1 MSIALNLITLR
12 SRKIDIQIKAK
23 RSVSRAAGIVGKP
36 ILDKLKKIGGWAI
49 GNLLKLLPPLDFST
63 IWDLVVNAYF
73 ELKEFDWNK
82 ADSELE
88 EQIKSNNKALV
99 SQAAGAIGR
108 SAGIGSVRLVNSFA
122 GKFFPGNKGK
132 QLAAVEGIKIP
143 VLSQR
148 VGVALAREQGTQ
160 LRADTMAFLESATRA
175 MISNGLANMLL
186 HARRQEWFGM
196 KPVTGPQ
203 TDGSINAKIQ
213 KKVETLPKDWQQP
226 ATAFLDGFESGIIQ
240 AGYVIATEADD
251 HIETLRYAREERKA
265 NQDLITFEVWP
276 ENSAPDDEPLRFVG
290 RQDEV
295 FEAVNNVLPTHELI
309 TQPRGYLAPP
319 NQLESAAGNP
329 MVVFDFVETLKSQTQ
344 RKARSR
350 KPMRAS
356 FRLLGEKF
364 ESAGDKAK
372 IDALSKRI
380 SAQFPKGFR
389 HTFGPDSWTYHAPSD
404 GYALKIRSISE
415 SEARSLAQ
423 KLLRCHPSPP
433 SFDASL
439 WNKGK
444 SKSAVKK
451 TKRVL
456 GEVVVVASA
465 SPYCEMALRQVDLFI
480 PGWGSQV
487 LLMRGS
493 P

>member
-1 MSIALNLITLR
+1 MSIALNLVTLR
-12 SRKIDIQIKAK
+12 SRKIDIQIKGK
-23 RSVSRAAGIVGKP
+23 RTISRAAGAVGKP

-88 EQIKSNNKALV
+88 EQIKNNNKALV
-99 SQAAGAIGR
+99 TQAAGAIGR

-160 LRADTMAFLESATRA
+160 LRADTIAFLESATRA

-226 ATAFLDGFESGIIQ
+226 ASAFLEGFESGIIQ

-251 HIETLRYAREERKA
+251 HLETLRYAREERRA
-265 NQDLITFEVWP
+265 NQEAITVEVWA
-276 ENSAPDDEPLRFVG
+276 ENAAPDDEPLRFVG

-295 FEAVNNVLPTHELI
+295 LEAVANVLPQHDLL
-309 TQPRGYLAPP
+309 TQPRGYLSPP
-319 NQLESAAGNP
+319 NQLETVAGNP
-329 MVVFDFVETLKSQTQ
+329 MVIFDFRETLKSQTQ
-344 RKARSR
+344 RKAKSR
-350 KPMRAS
+350 KQMRAS

-364 ESAGDKAK
+364 ESASDKTK
-372 IDALSKRI
+372 IDAISTRI
-380 SAQFPKGFR
+380 KAQFPKTFK
-389 HTFGPDSWTYHAPSD
+389 HTFGPDSWTYQAPAQ
-404 GYALKIRSISE
+404 GYALKIRALSE
-415 SEARSLAQ
+415 SEARSLAR
-423 KLLRCHPSPP
+423 KLLLCNPANP
-433 SFDASL
+433 SFDSSL

-444 SKSAVKK
+444 SKPATKK

-456 GEVVVVASA
+456 GETVVVQSA
-465 SPYCEMALRQVDLFI
+465 SPYCEMTLRQVDLFI

-487 LLMRGS
+487 LLFRGS
-493 P
+493 S